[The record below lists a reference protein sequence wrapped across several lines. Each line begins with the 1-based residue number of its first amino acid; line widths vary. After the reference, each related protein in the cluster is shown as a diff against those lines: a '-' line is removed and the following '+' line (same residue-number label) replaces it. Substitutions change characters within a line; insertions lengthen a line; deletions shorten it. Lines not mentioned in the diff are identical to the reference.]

1 MANRALEVFCLAA
14 TVLCDKL
21 EECDEHSSS
30 EREMMSWPGSAGSRI
45 SEIDVNG
52 QKPRDNSQKSR

>member
-30 EREMMSWPGSAGSRI
+30 ERDDVVARI
-45 SEIDVNG
+45 CRLTNFGD
-52 QKPRDNSQKSR
+52 